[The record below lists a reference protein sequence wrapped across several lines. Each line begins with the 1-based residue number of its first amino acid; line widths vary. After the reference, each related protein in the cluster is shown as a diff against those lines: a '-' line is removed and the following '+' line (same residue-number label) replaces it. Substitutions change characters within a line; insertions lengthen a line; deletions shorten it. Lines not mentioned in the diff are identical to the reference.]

1 VRKAAL
7 APLLQEQTRE
17 ESRKNYLETCRRRFP
32 TSPAGAL
39 RGRRGSR
46 RRRGARE
53 GPEDANYVEFVARNE
68 LCRAVRAMLL
78 GSGFLAKCLHAS
90 AELEARIKQEIEAG
104 LAPLLQEQTGEESCN
119 NYLETC
125 FLS

>member
-1 VRKAAL
+1 MNSRVL
-7 APLLQEQTRE
+7 EVPSLDGPFQAPFVQ
-17 ESRKNYLETCRRRFP
+17 
-32 TSPAGAL
+32 G
-39 RGRRGSR
+39 
-46 RRRGARE
+46 
-53 GPEDANYVEFVARNE
+53 ANYVEFVARNE